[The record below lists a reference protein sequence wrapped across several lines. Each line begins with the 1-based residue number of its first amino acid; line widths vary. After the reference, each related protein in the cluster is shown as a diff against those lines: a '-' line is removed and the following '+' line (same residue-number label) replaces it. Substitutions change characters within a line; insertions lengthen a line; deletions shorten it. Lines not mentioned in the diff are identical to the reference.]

1 MAGINDNIY
10 KANDEYCADT
20 IYNFRN
26 LGFYQELGIINQTG
40 EKIYVCNIYKQ
51 VYEVQTNIVGM
62 SNYKSLRIM
71 LRTESNARARYFNN
85 YGIESPIDNKGFK
98 LKAFEINVRYL
109 NEVGHIYIAE
119 LGLCIAYTKHEALAH
134 HQAMPEFFE
143 QRYKSLNE
151 IYKNAICLAPFKIMA
166 NDPHF
171 RINKI
176 WTILNNRV
184 FCISIANESN
194 EPPMCKVYFG
204 VDPGDYRVF
213 DFDIEDVIKG
223 KGIFDCGNT
232 SLVMFTTKEQA
243 VQHLMKTKSTD
254 CIYTRKDLKERMTE
268 THELYKNEI
277 DNLKRLL
284 EKEKQANDIIRDEN
298 ISLRSQLLQKENME
312 FNKIKLEREDIKLDK
327 ERSKAK
333 LDNWTT
339 MIKAISIIL
348 PTTLSLLSIFLNMK
362 NNNKNKLI

>member
-143 QRYKSLNE
+143 EEYKEEISVLEITGRNINELSHRDFLGSLMGLGVERKTVGDILVYEDRAYVFILKDMEDYILENVDKIGRHGVKIRSIMPDELTLPEKKTEE
-151 IYKNAICLAPFKIMA
+151 ISGTVSAPRLDAVVALCTRLSRGKASELIETDKVSVNWEVKNNVSLSLK
-166 NDPHF
+166 DGD
-171 RINKI
+171 
-176 WTILNNRV
+176 L
-184 FCISIANESN
+184 ISIRG
-194 EPPMCKVYFG
+194 YGRF
-204 VDPGDYRVF
+204 
-213 DFDIEDVIKG
+213 
-223 KGIFDCGNT
+223 
-232 SLVMFTTKEQA
+232 
-243 VQHLMKTKSTD
+243 
-254 CIYTRKDLKERMTE
+254 
-268 THELYKNEI
+268 
-277 DNLKRLL
+277 
-284 EKEKQANDIIRDEN
+284 
-298 ISLRSQLLQKENME
+298 
-312 FNKIKLEREDIKLDK
+312 KLDK
-327 ERSKAK
+327 INGLSRKGRIHI
-333 LDNWTT
+333 T
-339 MIKAISIIL
+339 IL
-348 PTTLSLLSIFLNMK
+348 KYI
-362 NNNKNKLI
+362 